1 MSIFGKFIKTIED
14 SQPVAPVKKRSVTAV
29 VSSQSQ
35 ALQSQ
40 SDGKTVKIQSVSV
53 EQHTVVLE
61 AQSKAREII
70 LEARDQVF
78 QMKKQVENDL
88 KDSQRKSLELQ
99 QKILREQAEIT
110 RALAETESKN
120 IDLDKRAK
128 EIEDFKNK
136 LEQDREALLKTLEKS
151 AGMTKNEA
159 QQKLLS
165 SLEMELS
172 DEIEKRIKEAEETIK
187 EKSDEKAR
195 EILTDSMLHGAT
207 DYVAEYTTSVVNL
220 PSEDIKG
227 RIIGKEGRNI
237 RTYETITGV
246 DVDFDGVE

>member
-14 SQPVAPVKKRSVTAV
+14 SQPVAPVKTRSVTAV
-29 VSSQSQ
+29 VSYQSQ

-136 LEQDREALLKTLEKS
+136 L
-151 AGMTKNEA
+151 
-159 QQKLLS
+159 
-165 SLEMELS
+165 
-172 DEIEKRIKEAEETIK
+172 
-187 EKSDEKAR
+187 
-195 EILTDSMLHGAT
+195 
-207 DYVAEYTTSVVNL
+207 
-220 PSEDIKG
+220 
-227 RIIGKEGRNI
+227 
-237 RTYETITGV
+237 
-246 DVDFDGVE
+246 